1 MLYIDAFNHIL
12 PKKYQ
17 AVLEQKV
24 PNRDMSSNLSRYAE
38 TVPTL
43 LDLDARQ
50 VGRGILEG
58 HLVGLVAL
66 EHDAGLVR
74 AEVPVQVV
82 QVAPEVDGPLVQV
95 VQGSV
100 AGAACECH
108 VARPDDVVL
117 VFHGQVGG

>member
-43 LDLDARQ
+43 LDLDARFPAHGQ
-50 VGRGILEG
+50 RGRLHAGAYAGGPHGGIRRL
-58 HLVGLVAL
+58 A
-66 EHDAGLVR
+66 R
-74 AEVPVQVV
+74 SRR
-82 QVAPEVDGPLVQV
+82 
-95 VQGSV
+95 GSV
-100 AGAACECH
+100 LL
-108 VARPDDVVL
+108 R
-117 VFHGQVGG
+117 QR